1 MRTYYE
7 ILGVSPDASQKEIKA
22 AYRKLAK
29 KYHPDTSPQSE
40 EITKKFQE
48 ISEAYS
54 VLSDK
59 EKRRQ
64 YNYMGHSAYK
74 NSYHSTHTSAASHAK
89 DGHCGACSEGRQEED
104 EGPPEKSIRIAVW
117 LDLEETLHPV
127 RKTAIYTERIPCP
140 HCQGEQANIPSTECP
155 DCHGTGRKVQY
166 QTHGGHTPS
175 TKTFCSRCKG
185 TGKVPAQRC
194 PQCNG
199 LGYVEKTWTFH
210 VRLPGGTYERE
221 FFFLEDVLENETDFI
236 NIHREKDPSRL
247 YVVII
252 LLKEK
257 EGYHRQGF
265 HLYTD
270 LDIDFP
276 TLVLGGTIPIPTIE
290 GTLLY
295 DLPPGI
301 QNQKLRLINRGLIR
315 PNKMGGRGDQYVR
328 LHIQIPQNLSDLQKS
343 TLEAFRNAMN
353 VHS

>member
-1 MRTYYE
+1 M
-7 ILGVSPDASQKEIKA
+7 
-22 AYRKLAK
+22 
-29 KYHPDTSPQSE
+29 
-40 EITKKFQE
+40 
-48 ISEAYS
+48 
-54 VLSDK
+54 
-59 EKRRQ
+59 
-64 YNYMGHSAYK
+64 
-74 NSYHSTHTSAASHAK
+74 
-89 DGHCGACSEGRQEED
+89 
-104 EGPPEKSIRIAVW
+104 
-117 LDLEETLHPV
+117 
-127 RKTAIYTERIPCP
+127 
-140 HCQGEQANIPSTECP
+140 
-155 DCHGTGRKVQY
+155 
-166 QTHGGHTPS
+166 
-175 TKTFCSRCKG
+175 
-185 TGKVPAQRC
+185 
-194 PQCNG
+194 
-199 LGYVEKTWTFH
+199 EKTWTFH

-301 QNQKLRLINRGLIR
+301 QNQKLRLINHGLIR